1 MLINN
6 NMKKNKMQG
15 KFKMH
20 ENDERKKKEM
30 LGALTISRD
39 MQ

>member
-20 ENDERKKKEM
+20 ENDEKNEL
-30 LGALTISRD
+30 LGCG
-39 MQ
+39 Q